1 MSAEPPA
8 RRPGAEPPWRAFWMG
23 GFEGADHVNAHGR
36 PLDMVRDTGHLAR
49 LDGDYARLAAL
60 GVGAARESL
69 GWRLCEPSPHR
80 FDFSRARQVQR
91 AARDHGVQVLW
102 SFMHYGTPADVSL
115 FDDRLIDRFVAFA
128 REAAQVLGEQDEAP
142 VYNLVNEIGFLA
154 WAVSATH
161 RIWPYRADA
170 DGADEQTR
178 TSGWAVKCRLV
189 RAVLA
194 AREAVLAVDP
204 RARFLH
210 VEPLVHLVPPRDRP
224 DLQPMADEI
233 AGYQWQ
239 VWDLIEG
246 RLEPQLGGH
255 PAALDLLG
263 INHYH
268 SGQWEVLTE
277 RRLRWHEQVEHRD
290 ARRAPF
296 HRLLQ
301 QAWARYRRPMIVAET
316 SHIGQG
322 RAAWLHEHAGE
333 VRRARAL
340 GVPVQGLCLY
350 PVLDRGDWEQ
360 PPDAPTHWH
369 RSGLF
374 DTFGDTPALNPD
386 VAAALHA
393 WQAALPEPS
402 PPPSPASEGSAMP
415 PALLVFS
422 HLRWSA
428 VYQRPQQLLTR
439 LARDHRI
446 VFVEEP
452 LHDPDG
458 PPRLQCISHG
468 PNIEVLTLR
477 TPVAAPGFDD
487 DHLPALQPLLA
498 EHLHDAGLDDHFI
511 AWFYTPMALPLIA
524 SLQPRAV
531 VYDCMDEL
539 AAFDHAPPQLH
550 RREAA
555 LLQLAALVFTGG
567 PALYE
572 AKRRLHPQVVCLPSA
587 VEAGHYA
594 PATLAQ
600 RPFEAAEA
608 EALQA
613 VLPAGPRLGWFGVI
627 DERMDL
633 ALLRGLAAVRP
644 EWQFVMV
651 GPVCKVDPAR
661 LPRAPNLH
669 WLGQQPYA
677 RLPHL
682 AAGWEACLMPFAL
695 NAATRYISPTKTL
708 EYLAAE
714 KPVVSTPV
722 HDVVGLY
729 GDVVEIADDVAGFVT
744 AIERVLGED
753 DEARALRRSAAA
765 AVVRRRS
772 WDQAA
777 DTVAM
782 RLQRVLDEQ
791 HAPSPAALR
800 EWAGALVSSR
810 LLPTMPSAPA
820 PLPAE
825 THEDDDPAAL
835 VQRLFD
841 VLPRP
846 AVGGGSASLGAAR

>member
-1 MSAEPPA
+1 
-8 RRPGAEPPWRAFWMG
+8 MG

-49 LDGDYARLAAL
+49 LDDDYARIAAL
-60 GVGAARESL
+60 GLGAARESL

-80 FDFSRARQVQR
+80 FDFSRARQVMR
-91 AARDHGVQVLW
+91 AARAHGVQVLW
-102 SFMHYGTPADVSL
+102 SFMHYGTPPDVSL
-115 FDDRLIDRFVAFA
+115 LDDRLIDRFATFA
-128 REAAQVLGEQDEAP
+128 REAAKVLGEQDDAP

-154 WAVSATH
+154 WAVSATNMM
-161 RIWPYRADA
+161 WPYRGDADA
-170 DGADEQTR
+170 AGEPTR
-178 TSGWAVKCRLV
+178 ISGWEVKCRLV

-224 DLQPMADEI
+224 ELQPLADEV
-233 AGYQWQ
+233 ASYQWQ

-246 RLEPQLGGH
+246 RLEPQLGGQ

-268 SGQWEVLTE
+268 SGQWEVFTE
-277 RRLRWHEQVEHRD
+277 KRLRWHEQVEHRD

-296 HRLLQ
+296 HQLLQ
-301 QAWARYRRPMIVAET
+301 QAWTRYHRPMIVAET

-340 GVPVQGLCLY
+340 GVPVQGLCVY

-360 PPDAPTHWH
+360 PPGAPTRWH

-374 DTFGDTPALNPD
+374 DAFGDTPALNPD

-402 PPPSPASEGSAMP
+402 PTPEGSAMP

-422 HLRWSA
+422 HLRWSF

-458 PPRLQCISHG
+458 PPRLQRITHG

-487 DHLPALQPLLA
+487 DHLPTLAPLLA
-498 EHLHDAGLDDHFI
+498 EHLKTEGLDDDFV

-539 AAFDHAPPQLH
+539 TAFDHAPPQLH

-587 VEAGHYA
+587 VEAEHYA
-594 PATLAQ
+594 PAALAG

-613 VLPAGPRLGWFGVI
+613 ALPGPRLGWFGVI

-644 EWQFVMV
+644 DWQFVMV
-651 GPVCKVDPAR
+651 GPVCKVDPAT
-661 LPRAPNLH
+661 LPRGPNLH

-682 AAGWEACLMPFAL
+682 AAGWEVCLMPFAL
-695 NAATRYISPTKTL
+695 NAATRHISPTKTL

-729 GDVVEIADDVAGFVT
+729 GDVVEIADDVAGFVM
-744 AIERVLGED
+744 AIERALGED
-753 DEARALRRSAAA
+753 EEARALRRSAAR
-765 AVVRRRS
+765 AVVQRTS

-777 DTVAM
+777 RTVAA
-782 RLQRVLDEQ
+782 RLQRVLAEQ
-791 HAPSPAALR
+791 AAPSPAALR

-810 LLPTMPSAPA
+810 LLA
-820 PLPAE
+820 PLPPAAAPE
-825 THEDDDPAAL
+825 AADPHEDDDATGL

-841 VLPRP
+841 VLPRR
-846 AVGGGSASLGAAR
+846 AAGGSALGAAR